1 MDKEKNIAEEI
12 KTKDDIKKFFR
23 RMIDDKQAVAD
34 CIRAGRPLSDL
45 KDRGI
50 KTVSYT
56 HLPSLVIT
64 LIIFTIAG
72 LSHEATDT
80 GHIAEYTRISVSY
93 THLIFIF
100 LNLLRKD
107 MK

>member
-23 RMIDDKQAVAD
+23 RMIEDKQAVAD

-50 KTVSYT
+50 K
-56 HLPSLVIT
+56 
-64 LIIFTIAG
+64 IAKLTDG
-72 LSHEATDT
+72 LS
-80 GHIAEYTRISVSY
+80 
-93 THLIFIF
+93 
-100 LNLLRKD
+100 
-107 MK
+107 

>member
-23 RMIDDKQAVAD
+23 RMIEDKQAVAD

-50 KTVSYT
+50 KIAKLTDVSVNCC
-56 HLPSLVIT
+56 PADA
-64 LIIFTIAG
+64 IFF
-72 LSHEATDT
+72 SP
-80 GHIAEYTRISVSY
+80 YQ
-93 THLIFIF
+93 
-100 LNLLRKD
+100 
-107 MK
+107 

>member
-23 RMIDDKQAVAD
+23 RMVAD

-50 KTVSYT
+50 K
-56 HLPSLVIT
+56 
-64 LIIFTIAG
+64 IAKLTDV
-72 LSHEATDT
+72 LS
-80 GHIAEYTRISVSY
+80 
-93 THLIFIF
+93 
-100 LNLLRKD
+100 
-107 MK
+107 

>member
-23 RMIDDKQAVAD
+23 RMIEDKQAVSD

-50 KTVSYT
+50 K
-56 HLPSLVIT
+56 
-64 LIIFTIAG
+64 IAKLTDV
-72 LSHEATDT
+72 LS
-80 GHIAEYTRISVSY
+80 
-93 THLIFIF
+93 
-100 LNLLRKD
+100 
-107 MK
+107 

>member
-23 RMIDDKQAVAD
+23 RMIETSRRFAD

-50 KTVSYT
+50 K
-56 HLPSLVIT
+56 
-64 LIIFTIAG
+64 IAKLTDV
-72 LSHEATDT
+72 LS
-80 GHIAEYTRISVSY
+80 
-93 THLIFIF
+93 
-100 LNLLRKD
+100 
-107 MK
+107 

>member
-23 RMIDDKQAVAD
+23 RMIEDKQAVAD

-50 KTVSYT
+50 KIANCC
-56 HLPSLVIT
+56 PADA
-64 LIIFTIAG
+64 IFF
-72 LSHEATDT
+72 SP
-80 GHIAEYTRISVSY
+80 YQ
-93 THLIFIF
+93 
-100 LNLLRKD
+100 
-107 MK
+107 

>member
-23 RMIDDKQAVAD
+23 RMIEDKQAVAA

-50 KTVSYT
+50 K
-56 HLPSLVIT
+56 
-64 LIIFTIAG
+64 IAKLTDV
-72 LSHEATDT
+72 LS
-80 GHIAEYTRISVSY
+80 
-93 THLIFIF
+93 
-100 LNLLRKD
+100 
-107 MK
+107 

>member
-23 RMIDDKQAVAD
+23 RMIEDKQAVAG

-50 KTVSYT
+50 K
-56 HLPSLVIT
+56 
-64 LIIFTIAG
+64 IAKLTDV
-72 LSHEATDT
+72 LS
-80 GHIAEYTRISVSY
+80 
-93 THLIFIF
+93 
-100 LNLLRKD
+100 
-107 MK
+107 

>member
-23 RMIDDKQAVAD
+23 RMIEDKHAVAD

-50 KTVSYT
+50 K
-56 HLPSLVIT
+56 
-64 LIIFTIAG
+64 IAKLTDV
-72 LSHEATDT
+72 LS
-80 GHIAEYTRISVSY
+80 
-93 THLIFIF
+93 
-100 LNLLRKD
+100 
-107 MK
+107 

>member
-23 RMIDDKQAVAD
+23 RIAD

-50 KTVSYT
+50 K
-56 HLPSLVIT
+56 
-64 LIIFTIAG
+64 IAKLTDV
-72 LSHEATDT
+72 LS
-80 GHIAEYTRISVSY
+80 
-93 THLIFIF
+93 
-100 LNLLRKD
+100 
-107 MK
+107 